1 MNITPQT
8 ILAVY
13 IFLMVMPV
21 MFLHKYKTK
30 RKKIISKSTMYIL
43 ISIYSV
49 GLIFGLMND
58 FSGGAAEK
66 SGLLLY
72 VSSLLA
78 MTYTVAIYKID
89 LRE

>member
-1 MNITPQT
+1 
-8 ILAVY
+8 
-13 IFLMVMPV
+13 
-21 MFLHKYKTK
+21 
-30 RKKIISKSTMYIL
+30 MYIL